1 MYLFAKDADFF
12 DAFLNTADNIVEI
25 FFGDVFKVSDFT
37 VNNGF
42 ICGIENFGQNFGNRF
57 GNGSAFFV
65 FADIGQS
72 DFRQFCR
79 GFGDIGRSAGRNGNF
94 TAAFPLFSLCLEKIN
109 FALKKQKSI
118 LKILSP
124 KDKIPRY
131 SFA

>member
-1 MYLFAKDADFF
+1 MCFLYLFAKDADFF

-79 GFGDIGRSAGRNGNF
+79 GLGDIGRSAGRNGNF
-94 TAAFPLFSLCLEKIN
+94 TAADNQLFNDDFFPSAVFFS
-109 FALKKQKSI
+109 
-118 LKILSP
+118 
-124 KDKIPRY
+124 
-131 SFA
+131 

>member
-12 DAFLNTADNIVEI
+12 DAFLNTTDNIVEI

-94 TAAFPLFSLCLEKIN
+94 TAADNQLFNDDFL
-109 FALKKQKSI
+109 FQLKK
-118 LKILSP
+118 
-124 KDKIPRY
+124 
-131 SFA
+131 FAFPVL